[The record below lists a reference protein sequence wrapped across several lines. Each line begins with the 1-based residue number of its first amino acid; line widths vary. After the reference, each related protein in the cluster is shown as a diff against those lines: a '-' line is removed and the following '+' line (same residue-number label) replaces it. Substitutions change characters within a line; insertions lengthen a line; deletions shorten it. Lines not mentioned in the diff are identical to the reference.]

1 MNDSLL
7 VMTLFC
13 FEKPLK
19 MLRVAGEEQAG
30 AWLGFARL
38 CWAGAGWGSAGY
50 WAGYWAG
57 RAGKGSLGLAL
68 LCWAGSWASL
78 AGKGRHRARL
88 GTGQV
93 GQAGAW
99 LGFAGLGPG
108 RRISIQTSLDDL
120 MRMR

>member
-19 MLRVAGEEQAG
+19 MLRRFWTALNY
-30 AWLGFARL
+30 LGFNL
-38 CWAGAGWGSAGY
+38 MMSDDNIAGLGPGQGREGWG
-50 WAGYWAG
+50 
-57 RAGKGSLGLAL
+57 LAWHF
-68 LCWAGSWASL
+68 WAGSWAGWDDKGRQGL
-78 AGKGRHRARL
+78 AGAGL
-88 GTGQV
+88 GTGQVGQV

-99 LGFAGLGPG
+99 LGCAGLGPG
-108 RRISIQTSLDDL
+108 RRSSIQTSLYDL